1 MTVTRSEIDELKIQ
15 NFKFFPKLDK
25 PIKLDGRHLLLF
37 GENGSGKSSIYWAL
51 YTLLE
56 CANKED
62 VTEIKKYF
70 DHTDDE
76 RLTNVH
82 IKHGT
87 ADWVEP
93 FIEIT
98 FKDGSAPY
106 KVSFT
111 DTAINGNT
119 EAQES
124 NFSSDFINYRN
135 LLSLYNFAHSE
146 DVDLIGFFNYA
157 VFPYVKFPP
166 IKIGTKSVGGVS
178 EDVFETNANKLL
190 ELILKGPEKNLKTKL
205 SKDRFP
211 VTKDPEFSDY
221 KNIVDGFINGLKQLL
236 TYINTEGNEI
246 LKNDLGY
253 NFGFELKL
261 DWERQIKP
269 SKRFLNPNN
278 DLITVERFP
287 NKIAALKESYFYKH
301 PFFLSEQQFERPY
314 FKIWL
319 SITDYENERDVVK
332 KPHSFLNEARL
343 TALGLSIRLA
353 VLKKSLSEDAKLKL
367 LALDDLLISLDMSN
381 REKVLNLIF
390 DKYLDKYQILIL
402 THDKI
407 FFEFVKLYIRQ
418 KSSLTAWQISELY
431 AGKTKTGANYPV
443 FIDGDFG
450 YFEKAEK
457 YFEAKDYTAC
467 ALYIRKELERLVT
480 ERLSPEH
487 IQTIDGKFKDLS
499 FYWERCVER
508 YTKLGHPITP
518 EIKEAFDQSKLM
530 LLNPQAHH
538 DLSHPVYRL
547 ELENAFKLI
556 SEIKANYPIPAST
569 ILLSKGMQMQF
580 KHPTQNYTF
589 DLELLT
595 DFSLDGLNGA
605 TSINLPKC
613 KVLNWQF
620 NGNPFWNIAGSKS
633 LTAAEIKSVQ
643 ERTDKLDKI
652 RNNLKKDGTLAI
664 TDDIFKDNT
673 TLLNGIWTLTEI
685 LTKAGVTI

>member
-1 MTVTRSEIDELKIQ
+1 MPVTRSEIDELKIQ

-93 FIEIT
+93 SIEIT

-166 IKIGTKSVGGVS
+166 VKIGTKSVGGVS

-269 SKRFLNPNN
+269 SKRYLNPNN

-301 PFFLSEQQFERPY
+301 PFFLSEQKFERPY

-407 FFEFVKLYIRQ
+407 FFEFVKYFITQ
-418 KSSLTAWQISELY
+418 KSSLTDWQISELY
-431 AGKTKTGANYPV
+431 SGKKDTGENYPV
-443 FIDGDFG
+443 LIDGDIG
-450 YFEKAEK
+450 YFEKAKK

-467 ALYIRKELERLVT
+467 ALYIRKELEKLVT
-480 ERLSPEH
+480 ERLLDEE
-487 IQTIDGKFKDLS
+487 QLTLDGKFKDLS
-499 FYWERCVER
+499 HYWKRCIDR
-508 YTKLGHPITP
+508 YEKLGKAITP
-518 EIKEAFDQSKLM
+518 DIKEAFNKTKLM

-538 DLSHPVYRL
+538 SLSYPVYRL

-556 SEIKANYPIPAST
+556 DDIKTNYPIPESK
-569 ILLSKGMQMQF
+569 ILLSKGMKMRF
-580 KHPTQNYTF
+580 KHPDQLHNYTF
-589 DLELLT
+589 DFELLS
-595 DFSLDGLNGA
+595 DFSVDGLSGA
-605 TSINLPKC
+605 TSTVLPKC
-613 KVLNWQF
+613 RVLTWQY
-620 NGNPFWNIAGSKS
+620 NGTEFWDFPKGHAVVLPKPI
-633 LTAAEIKSVQ
+633 EIKLNKIIDRHADGVSVP
-643 ERTDKLDKI
+643 
-652 RNNLKKDGTLAI
+652 LAI
-664 TDDIFKDNT
+664 TSDIFKNNT
-673 TLLNGIWTLTEI
+673 TPINGLWTLTEI